1 MEKYAIGDDLD
12 TLLGDVGN
20 GYTLDLD
27 DGEPDM
33 ELVGKFLDGDIKVSG
48 EDNNEI
54 LNDKIVEKE
63 KGNE

>member
-1 MEKYAIGDDLD
+1 MEKYAIVDDLD
-12 TLLGDVGN
+12 TLLGDVDDD
-20 GYTLDLD
+20 YAIDLD